1 MFNDDNIR
9 RGRRIIASSSIKKKP
24 SVQIQITPKSGP
36 RGNAETLYK
45 NIYVNVI
52 RDVYTISHGTG
63 W

>member
-1 MFNDDNIR
+1 MMITS
-9 RGRRIIASSSIKKKP
+9 GEEGESTPAAALKKKP